1 MGEFL
6 AGRDEPF
13 GGCEACRIEMVSRD
27 RGFGEFFAAHYASVV
42 RGLTLAT
49 GNASLAEDAA
59 QEAFARAVRKWSRV
73 RAMERPVGWVWVVA
87 MNDARRHARRAA
99 REEQEMTVAA
109 TPVADAGASV
119 TTRVALREAIAA
131 LPSRQR
137 EAVVLRY
144 FADLS
149 LADTASAMQCAVGT
163 VKSAVHAAL
172 ATLRI
177 ELDDEDD
184 EDDDED

>member
-1 MGEFL
+1 M
-6 AGRDEPF
+6 A
-13 GGCEACRIEMVSRD
+13 SRD
-27 RGFGEFFAAHYASVV
+27 GRFGEFFAAHYAPVV

-49 GNASLAEDAA
+49 GNAQLAEDAA

-73 RAMERPVGWVWVVA
+73 RRMERPVGWVWVVA
-87 MNDARRHARRAA
+87 MNVARRQARRVA
-99 REEQEMTVAA
+99 REEPGAVDASAA
-109 TPVADAGASV
+109 VTVADAGAAV
-119 TTRVALREAIAA
+119 TTRIALREAIAA
-131 LPSRQR
+131 LPRRQR

-149 LADTASAMQCAVGT
+149 IDETANAMGCATGT

-172 ATLRI
+172 ASLRI

-184 EDDDED
+184 DED